1 MQILAVTA
9 LVWVGEVGGGQINW
23 RGQRTLVAVH
33 WEKCVKTCLRRRNM
47 LRILEQLQCNRRE
60 RKSMSRVP
68 RRAKELQQVD
78 GKQFGD
84 QTLDQM
90 KLIFSENNQRY
101 TLKQYTVILYLLKYW
116 KQGGLRQRMK
126 WCFFSTKLEKPWTFK
141 THQFMNWMLRTFVAV
156 ENLG

>member
-1 MQILAVTA
+1 
-9 LVWVGEVGGGQINW
+9 
-23 RGQRTLVAVH
+23 
-33 WEKCVKTCLRRRNM
+33 M
-47 LRILEQLQCNRRE
+47 LRILEELQCNRRE

-126 WCFFSTKLEKPWTFK
+126 
-141 THQFMNWMLRTFVAV
+141 
-156 ENLG
+156 